1 MKSSI
6 FCGIVFTGLVAALV
20 ASVYGLRCQA
30 DDPTVSAEPAPPSQK
45 ELEEQYRVQE
55 ERMAALQL
63 VHLKIFRDEFEA
75 AKTLTV
81 RERLVR
87 AANVTGEMEALAEK
101 QNSKEGSSRY
111 AIFPRASH
119 VARVI
124 AARPWIRDDP
134 SCRHLDLTFVRA
146 TGEYRWPTMADQEEL
161 RQLLDDDDD
170 SDVQAMAIEALA
182 TLYDPSDLN
191 EIADAR
197 YSIDISDESSILFP
211 SLFFHSRY
219 DTGGQ
224 QGQQGEGPPREMWPT
239 EEDPLLDASYWRP
252 LTLGQYVDRALRQL
266 TGADVS
272 RANVEEWRNKH
283 GDSKESLWYWE
294 YRLRR
299 ESDPIEWK
307 KDELAVWQQQR
318 LAELAEL
325 DPLTEAKVL
334 LLHRKHRDQGSPD
347 AGFLGTWQTRLMKEE
362 LFQILAGDRL
372 WDDVEWTDQRGETYE
387 LDSQLA
393 TRIML
398 NADVN
403 FGREDV
409 PRLIE
414 TLKTTKLSLTGYGR
428 NAWHVGISRLL
439 PAAEPESIDDIET
452 RDGYLR
458 NAIQNGAG
466 AIELVRVGL
475 PINQKFLHEL
485 FFQKRK
491 QYIIKYDPLQW
502 SIMEELGGTPRS
514 AEQRQ
519 LLWALVID
527 DRFRPNW
534 TYVCKPGTGKGDVD
548 DVLRRI
554 ATRSIN
560 KHAGE
565 DFITDS
571 ELQKL
576 GEAETNQATFELILA
591 RLKAFEAVP
600 MKPADKP

>member
-1 MKSSI
+1 MRQND
-6 FCGIVFTGLVAALV
+6 GRQGALP
-20 ASVYGLRCQA
+20 LDRLCF
-30 DDPTVSAEPAPPSQK
+30 EPK
-45 ELEEQYRVQE
+45 
-55 ERMAALQL
+55 
-63 VHLKIFRDEFEA
+63 KI
-75 AKTLTV
+75 
-81 RERLVR
+81 
-87 AANVTGEMEALAEK
+87 N
-101 QNSKEGSSRY
+101 
-111 AIFPRASH
+111 
-119 VARVI
+119 
-124 AARPWIRDDP
+124 
-134 SCRHLDLTFVRA
+134 
-146 TGEYRWPTMADQEEL
+146 
-161 RQLLDDDDD
+161 
-170 SDVQAMAIEALA
+170 
-182 TLYDPSDLN
+182 
-191 EIADAR
+191 
-197 YSIDISDESSILFP
+197 
-211 SLFFHSRY
+211 
-219 DTGGQ
+219 
-224 QGQQGEGPPREMWPT
+224 QGQVQPST
-239 EEDPLLDASYWRP
+239 
-252 LTLGQYVDRALRQL
+252 
-266 TGADVS
+266 
-272 RANVEEWRNKH
+272 
-283 GDSKESLWYWE
+283 
-294 YRLRR
+294 
-299 ESDPIEWK
+299 
-307 KDELAVWQQQR
+307 
-318 LAELAEL
+318 
-325 DPLTEAKVL
+325 
-334 LLHRKHRDQGSPD
+334 
-347 AGFLGTWQTRLMKEE
+347 
-362 LFQILAGDRL
+362 
-372 WDDVEWTDQRGETYE
+372 WTDKRGETYE

-475 PINQKFLHEL
+475 PNNQKFLHEL

-600 MKPADKP
+600 MKPADKPR